1 LHERYREKEKN
12 RERQK
17 YRAKEKN
24 RERQKYRAKERNT
37 DKGKEKNVNLQTK
50 GKERFVK
57 KKIKTNKK

>member
-1 LHERYREKEKN
+1 MNERYRE
-12 RERQK
+12 
-17 YRAKEKN
+17 KEKN